1 MRSFQAV
8 TFISLFVLSALCFAD
23 RVTLKNGDRLTGT
36 VLQSDG
42 KTLVLHTSAAGDVT
56 IKYSEIQD
64 ITTEQELNI
73 TLKDGKTLVGP
84 VTTSDGKLEVATKSG
99 GTVPADKDEVKLIR
113 NDEEQE
119 AYNKLLHPGL
129 FHGWNGGANVGF
141 AVARG
146 NSETESLA
154 LAFTATHPTVDSK
167 ISVYANSINT
177 TNNLA
182 TPSTVANLTQGG
194 LRYDRDVT
202 PRLFVF
208 VAADY
213 MVNGLQSLDLRQV
226 YSGGLGF
233 HAIKSA
239 NTALDFLGGINYTHE
254 TYSNGPAIAGTAP
267 VVFASYGTT
276 NRFPALTLGEELNQ
290 NLGKSTV
297 LTEAFYVFPNL
308 QQTGEYRVTFNAGT
322 VTKIGKWIGW
332 QNQFAFIDISNPP
345 GGTKRNDVVF
355 TTGLNVAFKH

>member
-1 MRSFQAV
+1 MRSFQFL
-8 TFISLFVLSALCFAD
+8 TFLTLFVLSALCFAD

-36 VLQSDG
+36 VVKSDG

-56 IKYSEIQD
+56 ITYSEIQD

-73 TLKDGKTLVGP
+73 TLKNGKTLVGP
-84 VTTSDGKLEVATKSG
+84 VSTSDGKLEVATKSG

-129 FHGWNGGANVGF
+129 FHGWDGGANVGF

-154 LAFTATHPTVDSK
+154 VAFNALHPTIDSK
-167 ISVYANSINT
+167 ITVYASSINT

-182 TPSTVANLTQGG
+182 TPSTVANLTLGG
-194 LRYDRDVT
+194 LRYDRNVA

-226 YSGGLGF
+226 YTGGLGF
-233 HAIKSA
+233 HAIKTA
-239 NTALDFLGGINYTHE
+239 NTTLDFLGGTNYTHE
-254 TYSNGPAIAGTAP
+254 TYSNGPAIAGTLP
-267 VVFASYGTT
+267 VVFT
-276 NRFPALTLGEELNQ
+276 
-290 NLGKSTV
+290 
-297 LTEAFYVFPNL
+297 
-308 QQTGEYRVTFNAGT
+308 
-322 VTKIGKWIGW
+322 
-332 QNQFAFIDISNPP
+332 
-345 GGTKRNDVVF
+345 
-355 TTGLNVAFKH
+355 

>member
-1 MRSFQAV
+1 VRSFQFV

-36 VLQSDG
+36 VVQSDG

-64 ITTEQELNI
+64 ITTEEELNI

-99 GTVPADKDEVKLIR
+99 GTVPADRDEVKQIR

-141 AVARG
+141 AIARG
-146 NSETESLA
+146 NSDTESLA
-154 LAFTATHPTVDSK
+154 LAFNAMHPTVDSK
-167 ISVYANSINT
+167 ITVYANSINT

-194 LRYDRDVT
+194 LRYDRNVT

-208 VAADY
+208 GAADY

-226 YSGGLGF
+226 YSGGVGF
-233 HAIKSA
+233 HAIKSD
-239 NTALDFLGGINYTHE
+239 NTTLDFLGGTNYTHE

-267 VVFASYGTT
+267 VVYASYGVT
-276 NRFPALTLGEELNQ
+276 NRFVALTLGEELNQ
-290 NLGKSTV
+290 KLGTSTV
-297 LTEAFYVFPNL
+297 LTEAFYFFPNL

-322 VTKIGKWIGW
+322 VTKVGKWIGW